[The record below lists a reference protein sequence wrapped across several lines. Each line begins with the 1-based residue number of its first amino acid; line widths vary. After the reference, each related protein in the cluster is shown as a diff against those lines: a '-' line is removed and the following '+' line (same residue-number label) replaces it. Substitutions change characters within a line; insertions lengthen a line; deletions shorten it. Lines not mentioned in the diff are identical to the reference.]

1 MNANTRRIRRKGH
14 NWERAVQKHLARI
27 FGEGRVRLAV
37 LAQNGGA
44 TPDVLAPGMWVEC
57 RSHRL
62 TNPRGAL
69 RHIAA
74 DARSHRKMALAVCK
88 DDRDPPHVTM
98 YLRDFLELLATVAR
112 CIKKPARLRPAQ
124 ACA

>member
-1 MNANTRRIRRKGH
+1 MDANTRRIRRKGH
-14 NWERAVQKHLARI
+14 NWEKAVQKHLARI
-27 FGEGRVRLAV
+27 FGDGGVKLAV
-37 LAQNGGA
+37 LNRKGGA

-57 RSHRL
+57 KAHRL

-74 DARSHRKMALAVCK
+74 DARSHRKMPLAVCK

-98 YLRDFLELLATVAR
+98 YLHDFLELLATVAR
-112 CIKKPARLRPAQ
+112 ALKKPARLRPAE